1 MQDGTSNTIVFS
13 ERVYDAIRNNED
25 PRPCGGA
32 TLYVTHGLGG
42 PENFDHGMCDVAFS
56 AWGGI
61 NLSVDEDSTNPDSQ
75 TVWDRRR
82 QGISSRHSGGLN
94 AARGDGSVSFLRE
107 TIDTFYGLD
116 ATADDVPLPVNGLF
130 PYRAFEKACAVADGL
145 APEDF

>member
-1 MQDGTSNTIVFS
+1 MCIRDS
-13 ERVYDAIRNNED
+13 VYDAIRNNED

-116 ATADDVPLPVNGLF
+116 ATADDVPLPVNGLL